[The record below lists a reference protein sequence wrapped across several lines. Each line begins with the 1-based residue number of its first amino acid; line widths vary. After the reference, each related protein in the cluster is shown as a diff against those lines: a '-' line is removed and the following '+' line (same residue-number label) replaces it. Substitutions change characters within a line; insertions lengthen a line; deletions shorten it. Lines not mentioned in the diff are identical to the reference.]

1 MRYLIKNKC
10 ANKEILSATKLVH
23 VLFFII
29 VISSTIYG
37 QSISGVVN
45 SYYEVTSIGVNSVDV
60 VNGSSLQVGEKVLLI
75 QMKGAS
81 ITTGNNPNFGT
92 ITSQNE
98 AGLFEFLIISSING
112 NTVVFSSGICQ
123 SYAVSG
129 RVQLVQ
135 VPVYTDVTIS
145 GVLTAAPWD
154 GIIGGVL
161 AIEATNSIT
170 FNANIDLKGLGFRGG
185 QSSAGGFSCN
195 DPNWANTNGGE
206 KGEGIAEAPS
216 NQNENRAPL
225 ANGGGGSNTGNPGA
239 GGGGNG
245 GPGGRGGNE
254 WYGGCAL
261 NGSYGIGG
269 YDLDYSNYRAFMGG
283 GGGGGYRDNG
293 LNAASGSN
301 GGGIAFII
309 SPVIN
314 GNNALIDAS
323 GADVIGITDS
333 EGAGGGGAGGCV
345 YLVNQ
350 TINSNLNVSA
360 IGGKGGDILST
371 LWQSACHGPGGG
383 GGAGTIVLSL
393 PAIPM
398 NLTGDLVGGGSG
410 SVLHTGPACAGTPHG
425 AQPGSSGQQIFGY
438 VLPVTSAAP
447 SLGPDINLCPGESQ
461 VLSLTA
467 AYSSYAWSTGASTS
481 NITVSNAGIYWVD
494 VPAGC
499 GIIRDSIVVTQNY
512 NTLDLGPDQVICY
525 ATQDTLLIPAG
536 FAQQV
541 WNTGS
546 TLQTIIANSSGD
558 YWADVIDIYGCVS
571 SDTVNVL
578 ILPLSDTVIA
588 ASGCSDVGFVFNGTT
603 IYNSGVYID
612 TVTNTMG
619 CDSVITLNYTS
630 LSLPVFSILDTS
642 VCFGASVDLI
652 PNGNYSYDWQ
662 PVQGTIN
669 PDGSQSLT
677 ADQTTTFLLT
687 GTDSN
692 GCESEDSCTLT
703 VYPLPILDISASM
716 TEICEGEEIELM
728 ISGGMN
734 YNWTGFGIVNNAVAN
749 HTITLYSSETYYVSG
764 ESNYGC
770 IDSVS
775 LSILVNEAPDL
786 SITPTQEICL
796 GDQVEINVTGAN
808 YYELGYTSTDN
819 SSTTGQ
825 FIVSPTETTIY
836 PVIGF
841 SNLNCTDTIE
851 TTVIVLPVPESVF
864 HVDPILMT
872 SDSPTV
878 SIVNNSVNQIT
889 SVWNFGDGFVEEN
902 NLSMFDYTYPFS
914 EGNYWL
920 QLIVTS
926 SDGCMD
932 SSQVLVQVK
941 GGVLYFVPNTFT
953 PDGDEFNNVFLPVF
967 TAGFDP
973 ANYICT
979 IYNRWGEEVFSCTDH
994 LEGWDGTLN
1003 YTYCPDGLYTY
1014 VIKYKNP
1021 DLDDYKLV
1029 IGHVSLLR

>member
-1 MRYLIKNKC
+1 MKTIIGLRYIS
-10 ANKEILSATKLVH
+10 KELLRNFKWLYVFFLFSALSSALY
-23 VLFFII
+23 
-29 VISSTIYG
+29 S

-45 SYYEVTSIGVNSVDV
+45 SYSAVTSIGVLSVDV
-60 VNGSSLQVGEKVLLI
+60 INSSNLQVGDKVLLI

-81 ITTGNNPNFGT
+81 ITTGNNSSFGT

-98 AGLFEFLIISSING
+98 AGHFEFLSIASING

-129 RVQLVQ
+129 KVQLVQ
-135 VPVYTDVTIS
+135 VPVYTDVTIT
-145 GVLTAAPWD
+145 GVLSAAPWD
-154 GIIGGVL
+154 GTSGGVL
-161 AIEATNSIT
+161 VIEAMNSIT

-185 QSSAGGFSCN
+185 QSSMGGFSCN

-261 NGSYGIGG
+261 NGSYGLGG
-269 YDLDYSNYRAFMGG
+269 YDLDYSGNKAFLGG

-293 LNAASGSN
+293 LNAAPGSN

-314 GNNALIDAS
+314 GNNAVIDAS
-323 GADVIGITDS
+323 GADVNGNTDS

-350 TINSNLNVSA
+350 TLNSNLNVNVS
-360 IGGKGGDILST
+360 GGKGGDILST
-371 LWQSACHGPGGG
+371 LWQTACHGPGGG
-383 GGAGTIVLSL
+383 GGAGAVVLSVA
-393 PAIPM
+393 AIPM
-398 NLTGDLVGGGSG
+398 NLIANILGGNSG

-425 AQPGSSGQQIFGY
+425 AQPGASGQSIFDY
-438 VLPVTSAAP
+438 VLPTTSAPP
-447 SLGPDINLCPGESQ
+447 SLGPDINLCPGQSQ
-461 VLSLTA
+461 VLSLTSS
-467 AYSSYAWSTGASTS
+467 YSSYTWSTGASTS
-481 NITVSNAGIYWVD
+481 SLTVSNAGIYWVD
-494 VPAGC
+494 VPTGC

-512 NTLDLGPDQVICY
+512 NVLDLGPDQVICY
-525 ATQDTLLIPAG
+525 STQDTLLIPAG
-536 FAQQV
+536 FVQQV

-546 TLQTIIANSSGD
+546 TLQTIIANSSGN
-558 YWADVIDIYGCVS
+558 YWADVIDNFGCVS

-578 ILPLSDTVIA
+578 ILPLSDTSITE
-588 ASGCSDVGFVFNGTT
+588 SGCSDVGFVFNGTT
-603 IYNSGVYID
+603 IYNSGIYID
-612 TVTNTMG
+612 TLINTMG
-619 CDSVITLNYTS
+619 CDSIITLNYTS
-630 LSLPVFSILDTS
+630 LSLPVFTIMDTS
-642 VCFGASVDLI
+642 VCFGTSVDLI
-652 PNGNYSYDWQ
+652 PSGNYAYDWQ
-662 PVQGTIN
+662 PVQGTMN
-669 PDGSQSLT
+669 PNGSLTLT
-677 ADQTTTFLLT
+677 ADQTTIFSVI

-692 GCESEDSCTLT
+692 GCESTETCTLT
-703 VYPLPILDISASM
+703 VYPLPILDITASL
-716 TEICEGEEIELM
+716 TEICEGEQIDLM
-728 ISGGMN
+728 ISGGIN
-734 YNWTGFGIVNNAVAN
+734 YNWTGFGIINNTSAN
-749 HTITLYSSETYYVSG
+749 HSITLQSSETYYVSG

-775 LSILVNEAPDL
+775 LFILVNEAPDM

-796 GDQVEINVTGAN
+796 GDNADIIATGAI
-808 YYELGYTSTDN
+808 YYQLGLASPGNSTS
-819 SSTTGQ
+819 GQ
-825 FIVSPTETTIY
+825 YIVSPTQTTTY
-836 PVIGF
+836 QVIGF
-841 SNLNCTDTIE
+841 SNLNCTDTME
-851 TTVIVLPVPESVF
+851 TTVIVLPNPVSDF
-864 HVDPILMT
+864 YVDPMLLT

-889 SVWNFGDGFVEEN
+889 SVWNFGDSFVEEN
-902 NLSMFDYTYPFS
+902 NLSMFDYTYPYS

-920 QLIVTS
+920 QLFVTS
-926 SDGCMD
+926 SDGCTD
-932 SSQVLVQVK
+932 SSQVLIQVK
-941 GGVLYFVPNTFT
+941 GGFIYYVPNTFT

-967 TAGFDP
+967 TSGFDP

-994 LEGWDGTLN
+994 MEGWNGTLN

-1014 VIKYKNP
+1014 VIKFKNP
-1021 DLDDYKLV
+1021 ELDEYKLV
-1029 IGHVSLLR
+1029 IGQVSLFR